1 MIHQEEVNRI
11 IEEIK
16 KEINTKAIYVF
27 GSYAKGE
34 QTIDSDLDVCVITDE
49 RLRKKDLIDRIRK
62 RLLFKTD
69 IPLDIIVYP
78 SDEFFRHAQ
87 IPYTFEHEIKET
99 GVYVG

>member
-1 MIHQEEVNRI
+1 
-11 IEEIK
+11 
-16 KEINTKAIYVF
+16 
-27 GSYAKGE
+27 
-34 QTIDSDLDVCVITDE
+34 VITDE

-87 IPYTFEHEIKET
+87 TPYTFEHEIKET